1 MYSYIRGILTE
12 QAEDAIV
19 VEAGGV
25 GYHIYTPAQTFSAL
39 PGLGEE
45 VKVYTHLHMRED
57 AMLLYGFLSKED
69 LIFFKLLIGVS
80 GIGPKGAV
88 AILSVLSTD
97 DLRFAV
103 MGEDAKTIARAP
115 GIGAKTAQ
123 RLILELKDKI
133 SLADVFEEKP
143 NLGDRQPD
151 VSTAA
156 VKNDAVAALVALG
169 YSSSEAVKA
178 LSGIAVTE
186 ETTVEDLLKQCLKNM
201 SLV

>member
-1 MYSYIRGILTE
+1 
-12 QAEDAIV
+12 
-19 VEAGGV
+19 
-25 GYHIYTPAQTFSAL
+25 
-39 PGLGEE
+39 
-45 VKVYTHLHMRED
+45 
-57 AMLLYGFLSKED
+57 MLLYGFLSKED